1 MEDQMQE
8 QAQVQVEEPVKKKVC
23 FAWKWRSLVSFY
35 LLFVSFGL
43 LITGI
48 ALYVSPPGRFAHA
61 VVWRFLGFTKEQW
74 TAIHT
79 VSAYIV
85 AIFTFWHLA
94 LNWKQLL
101 SYLRSGACRVYRF
114 KAEFAVALLLTVLV
128 WFGAVFNVPPFSYM
142 MELSDAISDS
152 WVDAVPTPDVTVEGL
167 EGNEASVVAPI
178 APSFGDGGTASFPD
192 SAPVGEYGTS
202 VSVSW
207 GKLTVDEVCTQEGIP
222 LADARARLAAYGVTT
237 DTSQR
242 IRYLA
247 DTSGYEPSEVAN
259 IIQGMEPGAH
269 NDDHESSD

>member
-1 MEDQMQE
+1 MQE
-8 QAQVQVEEPVKKKVC
+8 PVQVEEKVKKKFC
-23 FAWKWRSLVSFY
+23 ITWKWRSLVSFY

-48 ALYVSPPGRFAHA
+48 ALYVSPPGRFANA

-79 VSAYIV
+79 VSAYFV
-85 AIFTFWHLA
+85 AICSFWHLA

-101 SYLRSGACRVYRF
+101 SYLRSGAHRVYRF
-114 KAEFAVALLLTVLV
+114 KAEFGVALLLTALA

-142 MELSDAISDS
+142 MTLSDVISDS
-152 WVDAVPTPDVTVEGL
+152 WVEAVPTPEVLGEAVE
-167 EGNEASVVAPI
+167 SDK
-178 APSFGDGGTASFPD
+178 DGGAAPLSPSAWGEGAAPNFGASD
-192 SAPVGEYGTS
+192 IGEDHGES

-207 GKLTVDEVCTQEGIP
+207 GQLTVEEVCLQQGIA
-222 LADARARLAAYGVTT
+222 LADAKARLAAYGVTT
-237 DTSQR
+237 DTGQL

-247 DTSGYEPSEVAN
+247 DTSGYEPSEVTD

-269 NDDHESSD
+269 NEYDELGN